1 MLFDATL
8 RRELSR
14 SFGATLVVILTI
26 VITMM
31 LIRTLGLAAGGT
43 VAPEDVVLLLGYT
56 ALGHLPTML
65 ALSLFVAV
73 VVTLGRMYRDSEM
86 AIWFASGLGL
96 GRFVRPVL
104 GMAWPVLVV
113 VGALLLFV
121 WPWGNQ
127 SSAELRSRYEQ
138 RSDLSRVAPGVFQ
151 ASRDGSRVFFVD
163 RASQEGVEGHNV
175 FVLTR
180 QPPLESVVSA
190 RSGQLMTEGADRVLQ
205 LDQGQRTETDS
216 KTGMHTLSSF
226 ERYRVVV
233 GESAA
238 RSAEA
243 AAPKTLPT
251 LALIHNP
258 NLRHQA
264 ELAWRFGLLLA
275 AANLLL
281 LGVGLAATQPR
292 RATNWNLL
300 LALLS
305 FIVYFN
311 LINLSQ
317 AWIASGKFG
326 MGGTM
331 LVLHG
336 GMFALGLA
344 LIWWRDNAAVLR
356 LFGGTRG
363 ARRAG
368 PKPARVPS
376 SDRPMDPAGEGR
388 P

>member
-8 RRELSR
+8 RRELAR

-31 LIRTLGLAAGGT
+31 LIRTLGLAAGGA

-73 VVTLGRMYRDSEM
+73 VVSLGRMYRDSEM
-86 AIWFASGLGL
+86 VIWFASGLGL

-104 GMAWPVLVV
+104 RMASPVLLVV
-113 VGALLLFV
+113 AALVFFV

-127 SSAELRSRYEQ
+127 ASAELRSRYEQ

-151 ASRDGSRVFFVD
+151 SSRDGSRVFFVD
-163 RASQEGVEGHNV
+163 SGSQEGVDGHNV

-180 QPPLESVVSA
+180 QAPIESVVSA
-190 RSGQLMTEGADRVLQ
+190 RSGQLLADGADRVRQ
-205 LDQGQRTETDS
+205 LDQGQRTETDAS
-216 KTGMHTLSSF
+216 TGVHTLSSF
-226 ERYRVVV
+226 DRYRVVV
-233 GESAA
+233 GDAVVKA
-238 RSAEA
+238 AEA

-251 LALIHNP
+251 LAL
-258 NLRHQA
+258 LRTPSLKHQA
-264 ELAWRFGLLLA
+264 ELAWRVGLLLA

-300 LALLS
+300 LALLA

-311 LINLSQ
+311 LVNLSQ
-317 AWIASGKFG
+317 AWIASGRYA
-326 MGGTM
+326 MGPA
-331 LVLHG
+331 LLLLHG
-336 GMFALGLA
+336 GALLLA
-344 LIWWRDNAAVLR
+344 LVLIWWRDHAAVLR
-356 LFGGTRG
+356 LLP
-363 ARRAG
+363 RRA
-368 PKPARVPS
+368 A
-376 SDRPMDPAGEGR
+376 AL
-388 P
+388 